1 MGMQA
6 REIKRMGGNR
16 LVPVIGSA
24 FGGAVVLVLLFEASA
39 QLTFTGTAD
48 GGVFAI
54 EAEVLCDIVPVHVK
68 IGNDD
73 GFAEDR
79 QQQSQ

>member
-1 MGMQA
+1 MQA

>member
-1 MGMQA
+1 
-6 REIKRMGGNR
+6 MGGNR
-16 LVPVIGSA
+16 LVFAICSA
-24 FGGAVVLVLLFEASA
+24 FGGAVVLVLLFEASV
-39 QLTFTGTAD
+39 QLAFTGTAD

-54 EAEVLCDIVPVHVK
+54 EAEVLCDIVPVHIK

-73 GFAEDR
+73 GFAENG